1 MMLQSNKTICS
12 RLGRACAI
20 GALVFAT
27 LPSCAQGWMISS
39 VFPAHSPSLLN
50 QFGDPFGHSSLSLT
64 PRSML
69 NTMHQLERE
78 TDRLM
83 STLLE
88 EEADVHTGQNVSDT
102 SDFKESSL
110 ATKAAAFD
118 LKLRPSFSIEDNRDV
133 FVLTAATP
141 GLSKEDLT
149 VDVLDGSDGAAYLI
163 ISGNTASS
171 APGQNITADSA
182 STDTSPSESP
192 EMKMKVTY
200 KFERKIK
207 LPSSV
212 DRNNM
217 KASYDQG
224 LLTITIPKH
233 AKPQQLKLRV
243 PIA

>member
-39 VFPAHSPSLLN
+39 VFPARSPSLLN

-118 LKLRPSFSIEDNRDV
+118 LKLRPSFSIEDNSDA
-133 FVLTAATP
+133 FMLTAATP
-141 GLSKEDLT
+141 GLSKENLA
-149 VDVLDGSDGAAYLI
+149 VDVLDGADGAAYLI

-171 APGQNITADSA
+171 APGQNSDSA
-182 STDTSPSESP
+182 STDTSPSEAP
-192 EMKMKVTY
+192 EMKMKVKVTY
-200 KFERKIK
+200 RFERKIK
-207 LPSSV
+207 LPPSV
-212 DRNNM
+212 DRTTM